1 METISVKII
10 QIAIKTKNVYRGSTQ
25 TYFHSVSDHFLM
37 EIAMPHTFTVHLLRI
52 LAVLFIAVL
61 FISPV
66 YAFTANS
73 LDITIDK
80 SGDAVASFKFTLEG
94 LLENAIPLSMLESE
108 LKKGLTTSSDPPVIL
123 SMDKTGATMLLKKF
137 ADTKDVAQGTEY
149 STASMDFSKA
159 EIALKN
165 SALSS
170 VVTADFSPSK
180 ITVTFPDAYS
190 KKFENSAALP
200 ALTHIVIDPSKPAA
214 AILNNKNGGVNVT
227 SSPAT
232 VRVSIDG
239 TYAGD
244 SPQMFLD
251 IPAGTHTFLF
261 SKEGFSSVSKNVT
274 VVEGKTTNV
283 FVFLQYTAQPT
294 KAPSGFLQ
302 LPGFGLVIACLA
314 IGSCFI
320 LRQMTR

>member
-1 METISVKII
+1 
-10 QIAIKTKNVYRGSTQ
+10 
-25 TYFHSVSDHFLM
+25 
-37 EIAMPHTFTVHLLRI
+37 MPHTLTVNLLRM
-52 LAVLFIAVL
+52 LSVAFIAVL

-66 YAFTANS
+66 HAFTANS

-94 LLENAIPLSMLESE
+94 FLENAIPLSMLEAE

-137 ADTKDVAQGTEY
+137 ADTNDVAQGTEY

-170 VVTADFSPSK
+170 VVTADFSPSQ
-180 ITVTFPDAYS
+180 ITITFPDAYT
-190 KKFENSAALP
+190 KKFTNSAVLP
-200 ALTHIVIDPSKPAA
+200 SLTHIVIDPSKPAA
-214 AILNNKNGGVNVT
+214 VISQNKNGGVNVT
-227 SSPAT
+227 ASPAI
-232 VRVSIDG
+232 VQVLIDG

-244 SPQMFLD
+244 SPQLFLD

-261 SKEGFSSVSKNVT
+261 QKEGFSPVTKNVT

-283 FVFLQYTAQPT
+283 FVFLKDTAQPA

-314 IGSCFI
+314 VGSCVI
-320 LRQMTR
+320 LRRITR